1 MRKLTV
7 NLGAVL
13 LATVQGACADHQTPT
28 SPLAAGASAS
38 FSAASANDRPV
49 SILDACDGPSFTAA
63 HIDCSRQ
70 AGVSLDQFI
79 SELTA
84 RGTVGAWHFA
94 PSNINVFA
102 GQKLDVTNRGG
113 EMHTFTEVAHFG
125 GGIVPLLNQLSGNPV
140 EATECKNLAGTDF
153 IAPGATHH
161 ETIDDEGTEL
171 YQCCIHP
178 WMRVVVTAKDHG

>member
-7 NLGAVL
+7 TLGAL
-13 LATVQGACADHQTPT
+13 LLTILQGACADHQPPT
-28 SPLAAGASAS
+28 VPLASRASAS
-38 FSAASANDRPV
+38 FSAATTNDRAV

-63 HIDCSRQ
+63 HIDCARQ
-70 AGVSLDQFI
+70 GGVTLDQFI

-94 PSNINVFA
+94 AWNINVFA
-102 GQKLDVTNRGG
+102 GQTLDVTNRGG
-113 EMHTFTEVAHFG
+113 ETHTFTEVEHFG
-125 GGIVPLLNQLSGNPV
+125 GGIVPMLNQLSGNPV
-140 EATECKNLAGTDF
+140 EAQECKQLAQADF
-153 IAPGATHH
+153 IASGATHH
-161 ETIDDEGTEL
+161 EDIDDEGTEL